1 MQARHPRFVIPVDGG
16 RGDER
21 VLALVNQ
28 MAVHQSVSITMLYV
42 VEVPQSM
49 PLDAELPEEIA
60 HGDTV
65 LRAAEVRA
73 KTVAGKGNEVITELL
88 QARAAGAAIVD
99 EAIDRH
105 ADMIVMSA
113 TNRRQHGRTT
123 VGETV
128 EYVMRN
134 APCEVLI
141 ARLATDDAGD
151 GDGRW
156 R

>member
-1 MQARHPRFVIPVDGG
+1 MLSHHARFVVPVDGG

-21 VLALVNQ
+21 VLDLLNQ
-28 MAVHQSVSITMLYV
+28 LAVRQPLSITMLYV
-42 VEVPQSM
+42 VEVPQAM
-49 PLDAELPEEIA
+49 PLDAELPDEIA

-73 KTVAGKGNEVITELL
+73 RAVAGKGHEVISELL

-105 ADMIVMSA
+105 ADLIVMSA

-123 VGETV
+123 LGDTV

-141 ARLATDDAGD
+141 ARLATTNVDD
-151 GDGRW
+151 GDST
-156 R
+156 

>member
-1 MQARHPRFVIPVDGG
+1 MQSNHARFVIPVDGG

-21 VLALVNQ
+21 VLELVKQ
-28 MAVHQSVSITMLYV
+28 IAVHQHLSITMLYV

-49 PLDAELPEEIA
+49 PLDAELPDEIA
-60 HGDTV
+60 RGDDV
-65 LRAAEVRA
+65 LRAAESQARA
-73 KTVAGKGNEVITELL
+73 VAGKGNEVVSELL

-141 ARLATDDAGD
+141 ARLATANADNEVGQWA
-151 GDGRW
+151 
-156 R
+156 